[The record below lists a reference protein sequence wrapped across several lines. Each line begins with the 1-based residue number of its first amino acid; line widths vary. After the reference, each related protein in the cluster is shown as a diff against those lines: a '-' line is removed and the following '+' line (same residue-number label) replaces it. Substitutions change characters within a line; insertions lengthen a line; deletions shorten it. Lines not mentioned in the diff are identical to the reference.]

1 MTVNNFSKGR
11 EREDTVQIQRTA
23 AEWEIMASRKEE
35 LSLDGAEGFGVLD
48 REKGC
53 CEEVVGTWWIKEGRG
68 ELKKKNNFNL

>member
-1 MTVNNFSKGR
+1 
-11 EREDTVQIQRTA
+11 
-23 AEWEIMASRKEE
+23 MASRKEE

-68 ELKKKNNFNL
+68 ELKKRTILTCNLTKRSCKYVFSA